1 MSSKKN
7 VELWVG
13 IFLFVGLTT
22 LAYMIIRLGSYDPLT
37 AGGYE
42 LVVSYKFTNGV
53 IEGAPVRVAGVEAGR
68 VKKLILTP
76 DKETKVDV
84 VVAIEKSVQLRRNV
98 VVMINSLGIM
108 GEKYVEFLPQDT
120 DAEVLKP
127 GDRIIGEE
135 PTSIADL
142 TRKAGDFAGSL
153 ESVFKDGEKGSKLS
167 QIMDNM
173 IQMTGEKNRENFSG
187 TLVNL
192 NEFSGKMNTFGT
204 DMETL
209 SREKAFSETVRNFHQ
224 ASQSLNEVL
233 AQIKSGKGTV
243 GKLLYDTEVHDSL
256 KALIQDLMKNPSKLF
271 RPSPDK
277 EKGKGSF
284 FFPKKDK

>member
-13 IFLFVGLTT
+13 LFLFVGLAT
-22 LAYMIIRLGSYDPLT
+22 LAYLIIRLGSYDKLT

-42 LVVSYKFTNGV
+42 IVISYKFTNGV

-76 DKETKVDV
+76 DQETKVDV
-84 VVAIEKSVQLRRNV
+84 VVAIEKSVQLRRNSIV
-98 VVMINSLGIM
+98 LINSLGIM
-108 GEKYVEFLPQDT
+108 GEKYIEILPQDA
-120 DAEVLKP
+120 DSEILKP

-142 TRKAGDFAGSL
+142 TRKAKEFAGSL

-167 QIMDNM
+167 QIMDNV
-173 IQMTGEKNRENFSG
+173 ILMTGEKNRENFSA

-204 DMETL
+204 DIETL
-209 SREKAFSETVRNFHQ
+209 SQEKAFSETVHNFHA

-233 AQIKSGKGTV
+233 SQIRSGKGTL
-243 GKLLYDTEVHDSL
+243 GKLLYDTEVHDNL
-256 KALIQDLMKNPSKLF
+256 KTLIQDLMKNPSKLF

-277 EKGKGSF
+277 EHGKGSF
-284 FFPKKDK
+284 LFPKKDK